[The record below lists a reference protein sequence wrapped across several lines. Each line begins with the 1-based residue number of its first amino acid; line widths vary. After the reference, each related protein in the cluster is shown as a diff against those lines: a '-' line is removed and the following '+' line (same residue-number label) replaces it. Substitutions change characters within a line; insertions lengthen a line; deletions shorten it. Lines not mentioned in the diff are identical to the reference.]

1 MAATTSKISRFEQA
15 LVNSMDWLR
24 DVQDELDLDEQDT
37 YQCLRAVFHA
47 LRDRLPPAEVAVLG
61 RQLPMVVCGIY
72 YEGWV
77 PGGTSSGSIDD
88 FLADVAGALKSAQG
102 PEIDP
107 RGAVGGVLRVLGRR
121 LPQAELDL
129 VVQAAPAIVREY
141 LAI

>member
-47 LRDRLPPAEVAVLG
+47 LRDRLPPAEVAILG
-61 RQLPMVVCGIY
+61 RQLPMVVRGIY

-77 PGGTSSGSIDD
+77 PGSASGSGDD

-107 RGAVGGVLRVLGRR
+107 HGAAGGVLRVLGRR
-121 LPQAELDL
+121 MPKAELDL
-129 VVQAAPAIVREY
+129 VVAAAPAVVREY
-141 LAI
+141 LAT